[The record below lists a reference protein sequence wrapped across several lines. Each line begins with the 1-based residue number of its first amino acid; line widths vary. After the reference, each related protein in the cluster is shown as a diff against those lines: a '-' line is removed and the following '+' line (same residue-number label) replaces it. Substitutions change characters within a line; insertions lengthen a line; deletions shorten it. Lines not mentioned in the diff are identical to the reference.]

1 MALNNYAALQAS
13 IASWL
18 DHDALDATIPDF
30 IAMAEANINRDVRSR
45 DMVTSAE
52 LTISSRFTDLPAD
65 HLQTIRLDC
74 NGRRLTARST
84 DDMIQK
90 RYSGSA
96 SGQPCFF
103 APIGSTVEVYPTPD
117 SSYTGT
123 LQYYAAIPALADNNT
138 TNWLLTASPDVY
150 LYGSLIHAA
159 PFLAED
165 ARAGTWVQLYSAA
178 VKNLNDRSNSSGW
191 SSVMSIPARGA

>member
-1 MALNNYAALQAS
+1 MALSNYAELQAS

-30 IAMAEANINRDVRSR
+30 ITLAEESINRDVRAR

-52 LTISSRFTDLPAD
+52 LTISSRFTNLPAD

-74 NGRRLTARST
+74 NGNRLTARST
-84 DDMIQK
+84 DDLIQK
-90 RYSGSA
+90 RYNGSA
-96 SGQPCFF
+96 SGEPCFF
-103 APIGSTVEVYPTPD
+103 APIGKTIEVYPTPD

-123 LQYYAAIPALADNNT
+123 LQYYASVPALSDGNT
-138 TNWLLTASPDVY
+138 TNWLLTAAPSVY
-150 LYGSLIHAA
+150 LYGALIHAA

-178 VKNLNDRSNSSGW
+178 VKNLNDRDNSSGW
-191 SSVMSIPARGA
+191 ASVMSIPARGA